1 MLPYLQAMQYM
12 QHAGMD
18 ASAMGGMGGMG
29 AGFTT
34 QSICFT
40 TTKVQILTTEELGR
54 YSLYLLY

>member
-1 MLPYLQAMQYM
+1 MLTYLQAMQYM

-34 QSICFT
+34 QFVCFT
-40 TTKVQILTTEELGR
+40 STIVQILTPEELGR
-54 YSLYLLY
+54 YSVHLLY